1 MHSEDILLPHGG
13 PTSAVAALG
22 APRTTRKAQS
32 EAVVAA
38 TWAASWVSLLKPP
51 LRKTG
56 PNPKKGWKIMGKI
69 WEMMDF
75 TLQMGKSMK
84 KCAHASLKSYGYMSS
99 MLNLN
104 GCFTRFCMGPQLCGT
119 VPNKS

>member
-1 MHSEDILLPHGG
+1 
-13 PTSAVAALG
+13 
-22 APRTTRKAQS
+22 
-32 EAVVAA
+32 
-38 TWAASWVSLLKPP
+38 
-51 LRKTG
+51 
-56 PNPKKGWKIMGKI
+56 MGKI

-84 KCAHASLKSYGYMSS
+84 KCAHASLKPYGYMSS